1 MLGFKEAQ
9 VDLDFLRVFALLHHM
24 SYRMISH

>member
-1 MLGFKEAQ
+1 MLGFKQAQ
-9 VDLDFLRVFALLHHM
+9 VDLDFLLEFFLLHHM